1 MLVAVA
7 VAVVVVIVV
16 VVVVV
21 VPLLL
26 LLLLLQLLQ
35 CDGKRG
41 SIFGKNAR
49 INLAIS
55 GGKID
60 TKLAQEPLAPLDLA
74 PL

>member
-1 MLVAVA
+1 MIVLVAVA
-7 VAVVVVIVV
+7 VPVAVVVVIVV
-16 VVVVV
+16 VVVV
-21 VPLLL
+21 P

>member
-7 VAVVVVIVV
+7 VPVAVVVVIVV

-21 VPLLL
+21 PL

>member
-7 VAVVVVIVV
+7 VPVAVVVVIVV
-16 VVVVV
+16 VV
-21 VPLLL
+21 P